1 MGVANRG
8 ERSVLSKRG
17 HRSDSSSDLEDHMS
31 RSPRDVVEDVRRMVA
46 GEGVV
51 FGDLFAVDGVL
62 RYPFSPPGMPREL
75 KGRDTIR
82 EYHAAASGRR
92 SLLEIEGVDM
102 IVRETDDP
110 EVVVVEIEHHGHSHG
125 TGGPYRF
132 RALGVVRVRDG
143 EIVEY
148 DDYMDPIAMAALLGR
163 TQDLVEALT

>member
-1 MGVANRG
+1 
-8 ERSVLSKRG
+8 
-17 HRSDSSSDLEDHMS
+17 MS
-31 RSPRDVVEDVRRMVA
+31 RSPREVAEDVRRMVA

-62 RYPFSPPGMPREL
+62 RYPFSPPGTPREL

-82 EYHAAASGRR
+82 EYHRAAAAGR
-92 SLLEIEGVDM
+92 SLLEVDGVDM
-102 IVRETDDP
+102 IVRDTDDP

-125 TGGPYRF
+125 SGGPYRF

-163 TQDLVEALT
+163 TRDLVAALSAA